1 MTIEQEGLEELI
13 KLSFE
18 RSKKSVYP
26 SFLKSLNIK
35 MENEINKYFSIKND
49 KYKVLNERGA
59 ESIIDNIK
67 DNEESTVLIS
77 QLKSYLIK
85 IIETYFDGRKIRKY
99 TENYI
104 DETLKNFNEWIN
116 RDFSE
121 IINNLVKN
129 HANELS
135 QSLAEEQYKIKNEY
149 ETASLKGE
157 KNPFTLMN
165 ESKNK
170 LTPPIKKIIFSRVL
184 KTLFLDIC
192 QDLNNSLAKN
202 IKDNVKNILK
212 QNKTII
218 KCMADS
224 KMKEIHEM
232 SEKIFSNLGK
242 VKKKRNI
249 SIDFVKCQ
257 KKEEPKIY
265 RKSSVDYN
273 VKKYNFSRRSE
284 SACKI
289 KNTVFW
295 KKLPSGNK

>member
-165 ESKNK
+165 ESKDK
-170 LTPPIKKIIFSRVL
+170 LTPHIKKIIFSRVL

-224 KMKEIHEM
+224 KMKEIHEV

-242 VKKKRNI
+242 VKKKEI
-249 SIDFVKCQ
+249 LV
-257 KKEEPKIY
+257 
-265 RKSSVDYN
+265 
-273 VKKYNFSRRSE
+273 
-284 SACKI
+284 
-289 KNTVFW
+289 
-295 KKLPSGNK
+295 